1 LAQHSNLASTDVTG
15 VHQGVFMIYEPI
27 DKVFIEKY
35 VDEKDQ
41 GGDLYKA
48 GWTWNGA
55 DLTNKSSVGIEDE
68 DVPQVDNAPVAGEDE
83 NQNQDDAPEVDIDD
97 EDVPLGVIEDDDD
110 VLDIE
115 DNIARLDG
123 KVDDAKAQSNS
134 LGNGTEAYGAN
145 F

>member
-1 LAQHSNLASTDVTG
+1 MAYEFYREMGLLAQHSNLASTDVAG

-27 DKVFIEKY
+27 DKVFIEKF

-68 DVPQVDNAPVAGEDE
+68 D
-83 NQNQDDAPEVDIDD
+83 APEFYNYDLKTNKKTSDLEIMKN
-97 EDVPLGVIEDDDD
+97 LI
-110 VLDIE
+110 
-115 DNIARLDG
+115 RR
-123 KVDDAKAQSNS
+123 
-134 LGNGTEAYGAN
+134 LGNSSISKEEIAE
-145 F
+145 